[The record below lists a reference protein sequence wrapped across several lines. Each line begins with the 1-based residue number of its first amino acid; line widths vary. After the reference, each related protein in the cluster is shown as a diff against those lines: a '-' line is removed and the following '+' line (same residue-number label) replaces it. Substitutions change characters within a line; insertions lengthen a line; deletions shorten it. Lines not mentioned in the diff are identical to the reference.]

1 MDKPKAILF
10 DFDGVLADTLDD
22 LFLSWKY
29 AFSKFN
35 VNIKKEDYFLLE
47 GMNVLKIAKN
57 ISKKYGL
64 IIDDYKKIVE
74 IKNKF
79 YLENHSFNF
88 YDGVFELI
96 DILKQENILI
106 GIVSASPKEKL
117 EKTVPK
123 GFLEKFDVVISG
135 DDVELGK
142 PNPDPYLVAIKNLNL
157 NPKECVVVENAP
169 LGIKSA
175 KSAGIF
181 CIAICSTLEK
191 SYLNEA
197 DIIIESF
204 KDLKNTKILKKLF

>member
-96 DILKQENILI
+96 EILKQENILI